1 MLFTLSSI
9 SLTLSKDSLE
19 KINNNFP
26 QYHTSLHDNLKIYHD
41 EEVEDNEF
49 FGIQLAN
56 PSGRNVGLGQNKLVT
71 KK

>member
-1 MLFTLSSI
+1 LNGPLNTALKNLFSI
-9 SLTLSKDSLE
+9 IE
-19 KINNNFP
+19 V
-26 QYHTSLHDNLKIYHD
+26 KIYHD